1 MITNTVR
8 RKRRQFDED
17 ADWLPQKDRLFV
29 LKQPPPPPPP
39 PPPPHP
45 SIPAQ
50 KTRTTDKEGLD
61 RAYKT
66 DNGFYRDPE
75 GTLHVAGT
83 RGGLLESD
91 WIENYK
97 VYGPGLVNK
106 LGDMLGKLESGK
118 INGSDFLSTG
128 QPFDIES
135 TVQYKALNEYMK
147 DNPNEVKNFTAHSK
161 GASVVETWMQNN
173 PSFTGHARFWGKP
186 HIDVLGSEKFKDFL
200 NQTREDRHEFYT
212 NNFWGPSWLGQ
223 AADDFENKRQ
233 DFTEWLT
240 GFDNVKG
247 MKEKHQLRITGP
259 MDPVTVLDNSA
270 TEITD
275 PTWVNHLSQGGGHYY
290 GNIADLYAGFN
301 GADGDG
307 YLPNTAPPPP
317 PPSPTGG
324 IILDVQK
331 SLTQPWNDVT
341 PVTTDPSPQ

>member
-1 MITNTVR
+1 
-8 RKRRQFDED
+8 
-17 ADWLPQKDRLFV
+17 
-29 LKQPPPPPPP
+29 
-39 PPPPHP
+39 
-45 SIPAQ
+45 
-50 KTRTTDKEGLD
+50 
-61 RAYKT
+61 
-66 DNGFYRDPE
+66 
-75 GTLHVAGT
+75 
-83 RGGLLESD
+83 
-91 WIENYK
+91 
-97 VYGPGLVNK
+97 
-106 LGDMLGKLESGK
+106 MLGKLESGK

-135 TVQYKALNEYMK
+135 TVQYKALDEYMK

-186 HIDVLGSEKFKDFL
+186 HIDVLGSENFKDFL
-200 NQTREDRHEFYT
+200 NPTREDRHEFYT

-307 YLPNTAPPPP
+307 YIPNTAPPPP
-317 PPSPTGG
+317 PPTPTGG
-324 IILDVQK
+324 ITWDIQK
-331 SLTQPWNDVT
+331 SLTQPWNDAT